1 MHAHIHHLLSIRDGE
16 PVDVEVVRHVEQCST
31 CASDAARLQLAQRN
45 LRSLPAIDPPPAA
58 WSGIQGRLQER
69 PVAAR
74 MRIAAQMNWGLIA
87 GLVGAAVLVVVISVG
102 VIDSHQQ
109 LEIAATAVP
118 APPVPAAVVPPAPV
132 PTVDQLVA
140 QSRQLDGLLQD
151 LPQRPSVE
159 RVATAATLDSIEER
173 IQWLDVQLSFASTA
187 DLNETQ
193 AQRLWSERVDLM
205 DSLVKVRYAEAGSLR
220 F

>member
-1 MHAHIHHLLSIRDGE
+1 MHAHIHQLLSIRDGE

-31 CASDAARLQLAQRN
+31 CASDAARLQLTQRK
-45 LRSLPAIDPPPAA
+45 LRSLPMIDAPPVA

-69 PVAAR
+69 PANAR
-74 MRIAAQMNWGLIA
+74 MRWSLIA
-87 GLVGAAVLVVVISVG
+87 GLMAAAVLVVVVSVG

-109 LEIAATAVP
+109 LETAAAVVP
-118 APPVPAAVVPPAPV
+118 APPVPAAVVPLAPV

-159 RVATAATLDSIEER
+159 RIATAATLDSIEER

>member
-1 MHAHIHHLLSIRDGE
+1 MATRIH
-16 PVDVEVVRHVEQCST
+16 
-31 CASDAARLQLAQRN
+31 
-45 LRSLPAIDPPPAA
+45 
-58 WSGIQGRLQER
+58 WS
-69 PVAAR
+69 
-74 MRIAAQMNWGLIA
+74 LIA
-87 GLVGAAVLVVVISVG
+87 GLVGAALLVVVVSLG
-102 VIDSHQQ
+102 VIASHER
-109 LEIAATAVP
+109 LEVAAASVP
-118 APPVPAAVVPPAPV
+118 APPIPATAAAPAVA

-140 QSRQLDGLLQD
+140 QSRQLDDLLQD

-159 RVATAATLDSIEER
+159 RIAMAATLDSIEER

-193 AQRLWSERVDLM
+193 AQRLWRERVDLM

>member
-1 MHAHIHHLLSIRDGE
+1 MHAHIHQLLSIRDDQ
-16 PVDVEVVRHVEQCST
+16 PVDAGVARHVEQCST
-31 CASDAARLQLAQRN
+31 CAAEAARLQLAQRN
-45 LRSLPAIDPPPAA
+45 LRSLPAIDPPAAA
-58 WSGIQGRLQER
+58 WSGIQGRLEEQ
-69 PVAAR
+69 PAAAR
-74 MRIAAQMNWGLIA
+74 VRWSLIA
-87 GLVGAAVLVVVISVG
+87 GLMAAAVLVVVVSIG
-102 VIDSHQQ
+102 VIDSHQR
-109 LEIAATAVP
+109 LEVAEAVVP
-118 APPVPAAVVPPAPV
+118 APPVPAAVVPLAPV

-151 LPQRPSVE
+151 LPQRPSIE
-159 RVATAATLDSIEER
+159 RIATAATLDSIEER

>member
-1 MHAHIHHLLSIRDGE
+1 MHAHIHQLLSLRDGE
-16 PVDVEVVRHVEQCST
+16 PVDADVARHVEQCST
-31 CASDAARLQLAQRN
+31 CAAEAARLHLAQRN
-45 LRSLPAIDPPPAA
+45 LRSLPSMDPPPAA
-58 WSGIQGRLQER
+58 WSGIQSRLQEQ
-69 PVAAR
+69 PVPAR
-74 MRIAAQMNWGLIA
+74 IHWSLIA
-87 GLVGAAVLVVVISVG
+87 GLVGAAVLVVVVSVG
-102 VIDSHQQ
+102 AIDSRQR
-109 LEIAATAVP
+109 LEVAAKTVP
-118 APPVPAAVVPPAPV
+118 APPIAAAVTVPAVT

-140 QSRQLDGLLQD
+140 QSRQLDDLLQD

-159 RVATAATLDSIEER
+159 RIAMAATLDSIEQR

-187 DLNETQ
+187 ELNERQ